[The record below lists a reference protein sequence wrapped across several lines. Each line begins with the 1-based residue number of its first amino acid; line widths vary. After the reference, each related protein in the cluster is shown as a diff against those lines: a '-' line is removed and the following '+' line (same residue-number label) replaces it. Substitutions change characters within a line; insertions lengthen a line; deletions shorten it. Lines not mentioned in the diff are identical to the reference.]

1 MYYSYF
7 KSKVSI
13 LKLGKA
19 YSNLNTN
26 PYLITV
32 HYTFSLVWFV
42 LGIGVECIWVLPYN
56 ADDLE
61 LVIVGRRV
69 GGNDRLKI
77 KLGIWL
83 VLNLGLVV
91 CMAGN
96 GQKLG

>member
-42 LGIGVECIWVLPYN
+42 LGIGVECI
-56 ADDLE
+56 
-61 LVIVGRRV
+61 
-69 GGNDRLKI
+69 
-77 KLGIWL
+77 
-83 VLNLGLVV
+83 
-91 CMAGN
+91 
-96 GQKLG
+96 